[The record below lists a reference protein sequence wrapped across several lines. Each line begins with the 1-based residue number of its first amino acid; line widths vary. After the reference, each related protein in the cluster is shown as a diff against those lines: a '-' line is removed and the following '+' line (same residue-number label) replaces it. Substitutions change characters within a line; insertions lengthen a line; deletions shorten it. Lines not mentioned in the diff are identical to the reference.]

1 MNTLLDQYVL
11 AVESDNMCPMPLTI
25 AVPLGQVSSRLI
37 SYQNEST
44 FHSFFLINPVHRP
57 C

>member
-11 AVESDNMCPMPLTI
+11 AVESDSMCPMPLTI

-37 SYQNEST
+37 S
-44 FHSFFLINPVHRP
+44 
-57 C
+57 